1 MDGDFAQ
8 SDPNGAL
15 IRLAGGLASTTR
27 RGRKTPPRSWSSG
40 VCLLTGFVVLVV
52 ALAVASHFR

>member
-27 RGRKTPPRSWSSG
+27 RGRKTPKIVVIG